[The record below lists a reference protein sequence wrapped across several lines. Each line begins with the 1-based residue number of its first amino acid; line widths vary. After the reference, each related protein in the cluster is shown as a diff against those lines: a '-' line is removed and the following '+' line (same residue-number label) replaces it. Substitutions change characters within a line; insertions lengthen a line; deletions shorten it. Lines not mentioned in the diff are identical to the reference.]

1 MRHWSLALI
10 GEDTSQVPGAS
21 SAPMTFST
29 IEGALNW
36 LLEAPRTRDLRVT
49 AVSEDQPG
57 RHVVGHFM
65 LDPNLAGSSEVPEA
79 DGRIVYGPPSPGVV
93 EGFQES

>member
-1 MRHWSLALI
+1 M
-10 GEDTSQVPGAS
+10 S

-29 IEGALNW
+29 IESALSW

-49 AVSEDQPG
+49 AVSQDQPG
-57 RHVVGHFM
+57 RHDVGHFM
-65 LDPNLAGSSEVPEA
+65 LDPNLAGSSEAPEA

-93 EGFQES
+93 EGMEDG